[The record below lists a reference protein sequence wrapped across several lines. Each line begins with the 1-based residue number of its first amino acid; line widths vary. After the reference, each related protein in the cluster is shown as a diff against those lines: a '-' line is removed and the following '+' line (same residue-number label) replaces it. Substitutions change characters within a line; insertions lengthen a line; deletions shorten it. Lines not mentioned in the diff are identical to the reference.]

1 MIGQSTLDKTIQ
13 TLSHI
18 QITSLI
24 ITKKN
29 QVKKHMIAI
38 YYEFRVLWIFS
49 CFFGVKKK
57 NHFLDEK
64 QKNHFFPCTTALTK
78 HIQTPRPRPKP

>member
-13 TLSHI
+13 TPSII
-18 QITSLI
+18 QTPSLI
-24 ITKKN
+24 IINKN

-38 YYEFRVLWIFS
+38 YYEFRVLWNFS

-57 NHFLDEK
+57 TIFWT
-64 QKNHFFPCTTALTK
+64 KNKKTFFPCTTALK
-78 HIQTPRPRPKP
+78 YY

>member
-13 TLSHI
+13 TPSHI
-18 QITSLI
+18 QIPSQI

-38 YYEFRVLWIFS
+38 YYEFRVLWNFS

-57 NHFLDEK
+57 PFFGRK
-64 QKNHFFPCTTALTK
+64 TKKIKFPCTKAHLT
-78 HIQTPRPRPKP
+78 P

>member
-13 TLSHI
+13 TPRYI
-18 QITSLI
+18 QTPSLI

-38 YYEFRVLWIFS
+38 YFEFRVLLNFS

-57 NHFLDEK
+57 NFFLDKKPLFCE
-64 QKNHFFPCTTALTK
+64 QKASFF
-78 HIQTPRPRPKP
+78 